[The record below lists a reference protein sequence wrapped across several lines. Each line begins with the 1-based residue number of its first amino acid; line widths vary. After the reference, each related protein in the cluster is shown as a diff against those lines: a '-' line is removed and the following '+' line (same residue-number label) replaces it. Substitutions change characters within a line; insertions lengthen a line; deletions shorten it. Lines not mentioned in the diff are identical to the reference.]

1 MAEGKTLVA
10 SNVLQIR
17 VSTLHAPHQQEL
29 EILQAILSIFYTWN
43 FGALN
48 EVLGLIEVD
57 I

>member
-1 MAEGKTLVA
+1 MAEGKTLVPPT
-10 SNVLQIR
+10 SYR
-17 VSTLHAPHQQEL
+17 SVSTLHAPHQQEL